1 VAALAYSGAV
11 TSFALGAF
19 VLPGVVLA
27 AVSAATA
34 ARLSLWGGL
43 LAGGAVALAFA
54 ELVNLLAGNENG
66 PAARS
71 TFAAGLFT
79 AVAVAAVLGPVPAG
93 FLVGA
98 VGVVAGALALGAGSE
113 VGPVAIATT
122 VVAVVALAMV
132 ERRRAGWVER
142 PPGRLTVPLLAILV
156 GAAVAAVVLV
166 ADRETTAGPAVLSQ
180 GSVDDSIRPSGFL
193 ELPTL
198 TQAPTRAPTRAPTQA
213 PTPTPSTDRD
223 VSQPVDRPVEDSTP
237 PSTFWLVLA
246 VLVCLL
252 VVAVLTRVLWVALA
266 WRRLRRRLR
275 RGSPHEQVGGAWVWA
290 SRRLVAA
297 GLELPISL
305 SVDAVA
311 TGQGTS
317 SLPRTVRPPLVA
329 LARAAETAIFTPT
342 DGPNQAEVAAAWEA
356 ADRAAHAAVGSL
368 GAGGKAK
375 LAVRPISS
383 PPSRPTRLPDD
394 LVEMRS

>member
-27 AVSAATA
+27 AVSAAAA
-34 ARLSLWGGL
+34 ARLSPWGGL
-43 LAGGAVALAFA
+43 LAGGAVALAWA

-79 AVAVAAVLGPVPAG
+79 TVAVAAVLGPVPAG
-93 FLVGA
+93 FLVGT

-122 VVAVVALAMV
+122 VVAVVALALV
-132 ERRRAGWVER
+132 ERGRAGWVER
-142 PPGRLTVPLLAILV
+142 PPGRVTVPLLALLV
-156 GAAVAAVVLV
+156 GAAAAAVVVV
-166 ADRETTAGPAVLSQ
+166 ADRETTADPAVMSEAAIN
-180 GSVDDSIRPSGFL
+180 DSIRPPRFL

-198 TQAPTRAPTRAPTQA
+198 TQAPRQVPA
-213 PTPTPSTDRD
+213 PTPSTDKG

-237 PSTFWLVLA
+237 RMTFWLVLA
-246 VLVCLL
+246 ALVCLL
-252 VVAVLTRVLWVALA
+252 VLTVLMRVLWIALA
-266 WRRLRRRLR
+266 WRRLRRRLQ

-305 SVDAVA
+305 SVDAAA

-317 SLPRTVRPPLVA
+317 ALPRTVRPSLVE
-329 LARAAETAIFTPT
+329 LARAAEAATFAPT
-342 DGPNQAEVAAAWEA
+342 DGPDLAEVEAAWDA
-356 ADRAAHAAVGSL
+356 ADRVSHAAVGSL
-368 GAGGKAK
+368 GAAGKAI

-383 PPSRPTRLPDD
+383 LPSRPARVSDD
-394 LVEMRS
+394 LMEMRS